1 MNRDQVIKLMTDAVE
16 EYNILNA
23 IWYSKM
29 SEEDAKK
36 NAEQSRNQVQ
46 YINAALYDLLV
57 EEGVIVE

>member
-1 MNRDQVIKLMTDAVE
+1 MNRDEVIKLMTDAVE

-23 IWYSKM
+23 IWHSKM
-29 SEEDAKK
+29 SEEEAKR

>member
-29 SEEDAKK
+29 SEEDAKR